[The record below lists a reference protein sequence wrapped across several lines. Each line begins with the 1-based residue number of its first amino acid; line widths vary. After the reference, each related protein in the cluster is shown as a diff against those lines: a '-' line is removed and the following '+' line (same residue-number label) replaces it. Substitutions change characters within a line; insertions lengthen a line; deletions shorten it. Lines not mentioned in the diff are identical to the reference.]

1 MLRQYPEGCI
11 LDFDSY
17 STPSPQNANNL
28 DPVHSP
34 SNQNP
39 FPSQRLSR
47 HDQERRR
54 STYEQ
59 RELLQAFPGAR
70 NIAFVTIWD
79 PLKGAL
85 SIGGFVWSKTP
96 RRESDRDSELA
107 FCRVLGILA
116 ASEAFQIETLAADK
130 AKSDVLG
137 SISHELRSPL
147 HGITLG
153 LELLN
158 DSGLGA
164 AQQNIAHLIETCCR
178 TLLDTTEHLLDYSKV
193 NQSMEPDSLRHS
205 HSERSK
211 FGIAPSMSGQTLNK
225 TVRLD
230 QIAEDVVESVYAG
243 YSYQYASIVHIFSPS
258 NHRTSTDVGAMRRL
272 DSMEAAEA
280 KAIDQRTPRQDGIV
294 SVFLLYN
301 PTCSW
306 SFQTRAGAIRRIIM
320 NLLGNSLKY
329 TSQGVIKVSMTQNES
344 EEAMSGERMIDLV
357 VEDTGRGI
365 SEEFLRN
372 NIFKPF
378 SQEDQLS
385 TGTGL
390 GLSFVQRI
398 TAQLGGTISINSQV
412 DVGTKVTVSI
422 PMMQGTNSPTS
433 ELSKYGPRHGQN
445 SCHGL
450 RVRMASPTQS
460 QGAALHHGSMSA
472 KALLNELGCEHLG
485 MVPDV
490 LSDVELLAPDVI
502 IIQDSSMNDLSEL
515 SHSWPDTPVLV
526 VCSNALVVQR
536 YEAAHASS
544 GRTRSYDFVAQPLS
558 PNKLERAVSR
568 AITLWAESGDSP
580 HMAVKTP
587 FLTPSDTTPCSQPP
601 TPGPSAI
608 ESPLGG
614 LVPAQDYFQAP
625 QFLLVEDNPI
635 NLKMLTCF
643 MRKLQKPYRT
653 ASNGQEAVLAYKENP
668 GQFKCVL
675 MDISMPVMDGLE
687 ATRHIRAFERYN
699 GIVASRILAITGLGS
714 ENTREEATRSGVN
727 VFITKPVKLQLA

>member
-1 MLRQYPEGCI
+1 
-11 LDFDSY
+11 
-17 STPSPQNANNL
+17 
-28 DPVHSP
+28 
-34 SNQNP
+34 
-39 FPSQRLSR
+39 
-47 HDQERRR
+47 
-54 STYEQ
+54 
-59 RELLQAFPGAR
+59 
-70 NIAFVTIWD
+70 
-79 PLKGAL
+79 
-85 SIGGFVWSKTP
+85 
-96 RRESDRDSELA
+96 
-107 FCRVLGILA
+107 
-116 ASEAFQIETLAADK
+116 
-130 AKSDVLG
+130 
-137 SISHELRSPL
+137 
-147 HGITLG
+147 
-153 LELLN
+153 
-158 DSGLGA
+158 
-164 AQQNIAHLIETCCR
+164 
-178 TLLDTTEHLLDYSKV
+178 
-193 NQSMEPDSLRHS
+193 
-205 HSERSK
+205 
-211 FGIAPSMSGQTLNK
+211 
-225 TVRLD
+225 
-230 QIAEDVVESVYAG
+230 
-243 YSYQYASIVHIFSPS
+243 
-258 NHRTSTDVGAMRRL
+258 
-272 DSMEAAEA
+272 
-280 KAIDQRTPRQDGIV
+280 
-294 SVFLLYN
+294 
-301 PTCSW
+301 
-306 SFQTRAGAIRRIIM
+306 
-320 NLLGNSLKY
+320 
-329 TSQGVIKVSMTQNES
+329 
-344 EEAMSGERMIDLV
+344 
-357 VEDTGRGI
+357 
-365 SEEFLRN
+365 
-372 NIFKPF
+372 
-378 SQEDQLS
+378 
-385 TGTGL
+385 
-390 GLSFVQRI
+390 
-398 TAQLGGTISINSQV
+398 
-412 DVGTKVTVSI
+412 
-422 PMMQGTNSPTS
+422 MQGTNSLTF

-502 IIQDSSMNDLSEL
+502 IIQDNSMNDLSEL

-653 ASNGQEAVLAYKENP
+653 AANGQEAVLAYKENP

-727 VFITKPVKLQLA
+727 SLHGGAVLGSTGRVEFGKLILHVCSISNHCNYTSTSKPTILDHLATSNLEQSTFARLGTTIVAEHDKPSGHGADDKYAVNDAAEVRRLKKRELDRKAQRLARERTKNRITQVESMVDNLRQDESNAQVATLMDQLGKVTKERDNLLQVLDSLGSTVRRHIGDNNSATTTSEPRSEPKSESPAYARPAQSESQSTPNEQIVPIMTQSAAPGTSNFTILELPVNPLSHHLFTYNGWSYTVSNEHYPSTMAFGNSILTPADNGFIRIQPPLPGFPPTPEEFDVVIPKARFLCRCSSPTNCTSNYHDAKPNFWRAIDKTLVKLTKLSAKEILIEDYNAEDMPVRAIITG